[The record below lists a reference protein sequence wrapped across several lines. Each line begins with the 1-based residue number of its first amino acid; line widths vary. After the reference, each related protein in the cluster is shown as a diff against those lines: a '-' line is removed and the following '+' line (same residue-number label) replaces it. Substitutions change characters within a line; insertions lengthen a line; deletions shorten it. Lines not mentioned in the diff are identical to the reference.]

1 MATDCSR
8 ASVSVR
14 GTFHGDMS
22 LHYLRRLYEYLTS
35 DYYQVMSEDDFF
47 WILWW
52 LVVFL
57 LVRWLRSRNA
67 R

>member
-1 MATDCSR
+1 
-8 ASVSVR
+8 
-14 GTFHGDMS
+14 MS